1 MSRSLTIS
9 ALLPALALAAL
20 AATGCSGKAG
30 TGYGSASPE
39 RGADYS
45 APAADPGQ
53 SLGSGASFNEG
64 GFSGE
69 TAARDAAPAPAT
81 AQEESADMDGDA
93 FAQST
98 KKRSRP
104 GLGTAFGEQR
114 QSQVRDVS
122 FQRDNPLSPDVILS
136 LRYNDA
142 EGVRELARLRGSAD
156 FAPAARASAGPLQ
169 MTLIDGNGRALPAL
183 HVGRETYAVGEPGS
197 RYAIGIENHSDD
209 RFEVVA
215 TVDGLDVMDGTDGS
229 FEKRGYVVEPFTS
242 FVIEGYRTNHSSVA
256 AFRFS
261 SIDDSYA
268 TRTGRGRDI
277 GVIGAA
283 FFREREGFDRFELE
297 RRDHADPFPNR

>member
-142 EGVRELARLRGSAD
+142 EGVRELGAQFAVTMQEGGDPRRGGFIQRQQLQQAGFKALEESLNCHRFFSQQPSGFGEDRPAGEQRWAD
-156 FAPAARASAGPLQ
+156 LMELFDTDSVIVVSSGK
-169 MTLIDGNGRALPAL
+169 NGDER
-183 HVGRETYAVGEPGS
+183 T
-197 RYAIGIENHSDD
+197 GIEQDSGNHSWPNP
-209 RFEVVA
+209 
-215 TVDGLDVMDGTDGS
+215 S
-229 FEKRGYVVEPFTS
+229 K
-242 FVIEGYRTNHSSVA
+242 YRRLVLRSPG
-256 AFRFS
+256 RWS
-261 SIDDSYA
+261 SIPTIPSRWA
-268 TRTGRGRDI
+268 MS
-277 GVIGAA
+277 
-283 FFREREGFDRFELE
+283 
-297 RRDHADPFPNR
+297 